1 MPSRPYTAAEVDPV
15 NAEGHAGRNP
25 LLKEIDMDAKYNWL
39 IDNGA
44 IRVTLN
50 TVAIALWIAM
60 AVGILE
66 LATKAS

>member
-1 MPSRPYTAAEVDPV
+1 V
-15 NAEGHAGRNP
+15 NAARHAGRIP
-25 LLKEIDMDAKYNWL
+25 LLKEINMDAKYNWL

-50 TVAIALWIAM
+50 TVAFALWIAM
-60 AVGILE
+60 ALGILE

>member
-1 MPSRPYTAAEVDPV
+1 M
-15 NAEGHAGRNP
+15 NAMGHGRAHP

-50 TVAIALWIAM
+50 TVAFALWIAM

>member
-1 MPSRPYTAAEVDPV
+1 MNAAR
-15 NAEGHAGRNP
+15 HAGRNP